1 MDIVNEKS
9 HEEKKKAM
17 VSTNYFPKQKQ
28 EVIGYKPIIAT
39 AHINPQL
46 KDDKCFC
53 FLWFYKCHMLK

>member
-28 EVIGYKPIIAT
+28 EVIGSKPIIAT

-53 FLWFYKCHMLK
+53 FL